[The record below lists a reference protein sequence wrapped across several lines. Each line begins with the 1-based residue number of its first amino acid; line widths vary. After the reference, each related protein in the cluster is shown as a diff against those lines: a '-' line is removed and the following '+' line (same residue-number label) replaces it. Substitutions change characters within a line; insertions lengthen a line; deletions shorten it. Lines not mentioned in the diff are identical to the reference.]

1 VLWIVA
7 VRIEAE
13 AIAKASIPSE
23 VIRGHAF
30 DELDEPVVNGFLVP
44 EHLEQR

>member
-13 AIAKASIPSE
+13 AMAKASIPSE
-23 VIRGHAF
+23 VIRGNAF
-30 DELDEPVVNGFLVP
+30 DELDQPTVNVLLLA
-44 EHLEQR
+44 ENLTHR